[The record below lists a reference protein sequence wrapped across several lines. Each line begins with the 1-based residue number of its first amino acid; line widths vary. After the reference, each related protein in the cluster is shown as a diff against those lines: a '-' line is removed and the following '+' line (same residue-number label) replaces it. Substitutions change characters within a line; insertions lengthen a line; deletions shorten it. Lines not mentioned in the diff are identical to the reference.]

1 VTAWRLADAPT
12 SLSPFFA
19 SAVIEGVVR
28 APSLF
33 SITFGCP
40 PSITDIQEFVVP
52 RSIPS
57 ILDIK
62 KYERLL
68 EAAEE
73 KTDLAE
79 LHRIKKDKTSFRE
92 LKEYL
97 KRVQSFN

>member
-1 VTAWRLADAPT
+1 MA
-12 SLSPFFA
+12 
-19 SAVIEGVVR
+19 IVR
-28 APSLF
+28 EKTQI
-33 SITFGCP
+33 ITLGGQP
-40 PSITDIQEFVVP
+40 YAI
-52 RSIPS
+52 